1 MGIAFDWR
9 LHPAPGVAFTLA
21 ASPPEIRAT
30 FSGNQAHNC
39 RLLEQVVPLEPSRD
53 YRLRFVYRTS
63 GIPPGSGLRWQ
74 AVSPRGPDDW
84 SVTGPDLS
92 AEDWAE
98 GQLDFGAP
106 PKAGQA
112 LLSLRYDRA
121 LGTTRIEGA
130 VWIRNVSLAFR

>member
-1 MGIAFDWR
+1 LCRW
-9 LHPAPGVAFTLA
+9 
-21 ASPPEIRAT
+21 SP
-30 FSGNQAHNC
+30 
-39 RLLEQVVPLEPSRD
+39 
-53 YRLRFVYRTS
+53 LRFLYRTS

-74 AVSPRGPDDW
+74 AASPGSPNGW

-92 AEDWAE
+92 AEDWTE

-130 VWIRNVSLAFR
+130 VWIRSVSLAFR